1 MALSS
6 PGVVLAIPAMF
17 GALRPVTDFL
27 RRLGTT
33 DFSREAPEFEVAPGA
48 TSKVPISSIAAASA
62 FDASSNNYLTGGD
75 TTWATLTATHYLKG
89 YDISGENIDEG
100 ISRTRIEQLFSLRAA
115 AGIGAAIQN
124 AVASALDGTTTS
136 TGVTIP
142 AAASATLK
150 DYMGLAGAKTWMN
163 PADSVLAAGPAD
175 FAKIKSLLVAAGIG
189 VSDEEAGR
197 ILGFRDLILVPQMT
211 DRLCVVP
218 FGALGFKSAV
228 PAVIANYPE
237 SGVET
242 DEGSGFSV
250 GIVVADDQA
259 KNRRIINADLWF
271 GATTL
276 SANAAATTAGIV
288 NVGTAA

>member
-6 PGVVLAIPAMF
+6 PGVTLAIPALF

-33 DFSREAPEFEVAPGA
+33 DFSADAPEYNVAPGA
-48 TSKVPISSIAAASA
+48 TVKVPISSIGAASA
-62 FDASSNNYLTGGD
+62 YNASSNNYLTGGD
-75 TTWATLTATHYLKG
+75 TSWASLTATHYLQG
-89 YDISGENIDEG
+89 FDVSGAQIDEG
-100 ISRTRIEQLFSLRAA
+100 VSRTRIEQLFSLRAA
-115 AGIGAAIQN
+115 AGIAAAVQG
-124 AVASALDGTTTS
+124 AVATALDGTTTS

-150 DYMGLAGAKTWMN
+150 DYMGLAGAKSWIN
-163 PADSVLAAGPAD
+163 PADCVLAASGTD

-197 ILGFRDLILVPQMT
+197 ILGFRDLVLVPQMT

-218 FGALGFKSAV
+218 YGALGFRSGV
-228 PAVIANYPE
+228 PQVIADYPE
-237 SGVET
+237 YGAET
-242 DEGSGFSV
+242 DEASGLSI
-250 GIVVADDQA
+250 GIVVAADQA
-259 KNRRIINADLWF
+259 TNRRIINADLWF
-271 GATTL
+271 GATVL